1 MARWL
6 AVPFLVLALAA
17 CESNKE
23 REQDAVNYCK
33 GFGFKP
39 GTNGMD
45 YCTQK
50 YANEREQQFEEDSD
64 AEMVEDDMMLM
75 GPPCC

>member
-6 AVPFLVLALAA
+6 AVPFLVLALVA
-17 CESNKE
+17 CESDKQRQADYE
-23 REQDAVNYCK
+23 AYCK
-33 GFGFKP
+33 GYGFKP

-45 YCTQK
+45 RCVQK
-50 YANEREQQFEEDSD
+50 VANAREQQFEEDSE
-64 AEMVEDDMMLM
+64 AEMAEDDMMLM